1 MFRSRIGYALP
12 MATPTPVPLSGRRAQ
27 AARNDEVIL
36 AAARKVFV
44 ADPGAPVSAVAE
56 EARVGMS
63 ALYRRYPSKE
73 DLLRRLCRDGLE
85 RYIAIAEDCVA
96 DDGDP
101 WEAFATF
108 MRRQV
113 EAGSN
118 ALTLKLAGT
127 FTPDQTLYELAEH
140 AGELNMALFERT
152 AASGVI
158 RPDVTVSDIGLILE
172 QIAAVAFGATPERNV
187 VLRLR
192 CVELM
197 LDGLRAIPSGELP
210 GPTVT
215 DDEFAARWVPR
226 T

>member
-1 MFRSRIGYALP
+1 M
-12 MATPTPVPLSGRRAQ
+12 SGRKAQ

-36 AAARKVFV
+36 EAARAVFI

-56 EARVGMS
+56 AAGVGMS

-73 DLLRRLCRDGLE
+73 DLLRRLCTIGLQT
-85 RYIAIAEDCVA
+85 YIGIAEDCVA
-96 DDGDP
+96 DEGDP

-127 FTPDQTLYELAEH
+127 FTPSPELYELAEYGGTLNVELFDRTMA
-140 AGELNMALFERT
+140 AGVL
-152 AASGVI
+152 
-158 RPDVTVSDIGLILE
+158 RPDVSVADLGLVLE
-172 QIAAVAFGATPERNV
+172 QVAAIDFGATPERNV
-187 VLRLR
+187 TLRLR
-192 CVELM
+192 CMELV
-197 LDGLRAIPSGELP
+197 LDGMRATSPRGDLP

-215 DDEFAARWVPR
+215 DEEFAARWVPK

>member
-1 MFRSRIGYALP
+1 MAAPTAP
-12 MATPTPVPLSGRRAQ
+12 MSGRKAQ

-36 AAARKVFV
+36 DAARTVFI

-56 EARVGMS
+56 AAGVGMS

-73 DLLRRLCRDGLE
+73 DLLRRLCTIGLE
-85 RYIAIAEDCVA
+85 TYIAIAEDCVA
-96 DDGDP
+96 DTGDP

-127 FTPDQTLYELAEH
+127 FTPSPELYELAEY
-140 AGELNMALFERT
+140 AGTLNVRLFDRT
-152 AASGVI
+152 AAAGVL
-158 RPDVTVSDIGLILE
+158 RPDLTVSDLGLLLE
-172 QIAAVAFGATPERNV
+172 QVAAISFGATPERNV
-187 VLRLR
+187 TLRLR
-192 CVELM
+192 CMELL
-197 LDGLRAIPSGELP
+197 LDGMRATAAQGDLP

-215 DDEFAARWVPR
+215 DEEFAARWVPR
-226 T
+226 G

>member
-1 MFRSRIGYALP
+1 MILD
-12 MATPTPVPLSGRRAQ
+12 
-27 AARNDEVIL
+27 AARE
-36 AAARKVFV
+36 VFV

-56 EARVGMS
+56 AAGVGMS

-85 RYIAIAEDCVA
+85 TYIGIAEDCVA

-113 EAGSN
+113 EAGLQRRSRSSWP
-118 ALTLKLAGT
+118 APSRPTRRCT
-127 FTPDQTLYELAEH
+127 SWPSTPASSTC
-140 AGELNMALFERT
+140 ALFDRT
-152 AASGVI
+152 AASGVL
-158 RPDVTVSDIGLILE
+158 RPDVTVADIGLILE
-172 QIAAVAFGATPERNV
+172 QIAAIAFGATPERTV

-192 CVELM
+192 CVEIV
-197 LDGLRAIPSGELP
+197 LDGLRATDRPELP

-226 T
+226 G

>member
-1 MFRSRIGYALP
+1 MP
-12 MATPTPVPLSGRRAQ
+12 ATTSDPAPLSGRRAQ
-27 AARNDEVIL
+27 AARNDQVIL
-36 AAARKVFV
+36 DAARDVFV

-56 EARVGMS
+56 AAGVGMS

-85 RYIAIAEDCVA
+85 TYTAIAQDCVD

-101 WEAFATF
+101 WQAFATF

-127 FTPDQTLYELAEH
+127 FTPDEGLFELAEH
-140 AGELNMALFERT
+140 AGELNVRLFDRT
-152 AASGVI
+152 MASGVL
-158 RPDVTVSDIGLILE
+158 RPDVDVADIGLILE
-172 QIAAVAFGATPERNV
+172 QIAAIAFGATPERNV
-187 VLRLR
+187 VLRRR
-192 CVELM
+192 CVELV
-197 LDGLRAIPSGELP
+197 LDGLRATTRTELP

-215 DDEFAARWVPR
+215 DDEFAARWVPKG
-226 T
+226 

>member
-1 MFRSRIGYALP
+1 M
-12 MATPTPVPLSGRRAQ
+12 PVTTSDPAPLSGRRAQ
-27 AARNDEVIL
+27 AARNDQVIL
-36 AAARKVFV
+36 DAAREVFV

-56 EARVGMS
+56 AAGVGMS

-85 RYIAIAEDCVA
+85 TYTAIAQDCVD

-127 FTPDQTLYELAEH
+127 FTPDEGLFELAEH
-140 AGELNMALFERT
+140 AGQLNVRLFERT
-152 AASGVI
+152 MASGVL
-158 RPDVTVSDIGLILE
+158 RPDVDVADIGLILE
-172 QIAAVAFGATPERNV
+172 QIAAIAFGATPERNV
-187 VLRLR
+187 VLRRR
-192 CVELM
+192 CVELV
-197 LDGLRAIPSGELP
+197 LDGLRATTRTELP

-215 DDEFAARWVPR
+215 DDEFAARWVPKG
-226 T
+226 

>member
-1 MFRSRIGYALP
+1 MAAPAAP
-12 MATPTPVPLSGRRAQ
+12 MSGRKAQ

-36 AAARKVFV
+36 DAARAVFI
-44 ADPGAPVSAVAE
+44 ADPGAPVSAVAT
-56 EARVGMS
+56 AAGVGMS

-73 DLLRRLCRDGLE
+73 DLLRRLCTIGLE
-85 RYIAIAEDCVA
+85 SYVGIAEDCLA

-113 EAGSN
+113 ESGSN

-127 FTPDQTLYELAEH
+127 FTPNQELYELAEY
-140 AGELNMALFERT
+140 AGTLNVRLFDRT
-152 AASGVI
+152 AATGML
-158 RPDVTVSDIGLILE
+158 RPDVTVSDLGLLLE
-172 QIAAVAFGATPERNV
+172 QVAAISFGATAARNV
-187 VLRLR
+187 TLRLR
-192 CVELM
+192 CMELL
-197 LDGLRAIPSGELP
+197 LDGMRTEAARGELP

-215 DDEFAARWVPR
+215 DEEFAARWVPR

>member
-1 MFRSRIGYALP
+1 M
-12 MATPTPVPLSGRRAQ
+12 PVTTSDPAPLSGRRAQ
-27 AARNDEVIL
+27 AARNDQVIL
-36 AAARKVFV
+36 DAAREVFV

-56 EARVGMS
+56 AAGVGMS

-85 RYIAIAEDCVA
+85 TYTAIAQDCVD

-127 FTPDQTLYELAEH
+127 FTPDEGLFELAEH
-140 AGELNMALFERT
+140 AGKLNVRLFERT
-152 AASGVI
+152 MASGVL
-158 RPDVTVSDIGLILE
+158 RPDVDVADIGLILE
-172 QIAAVAFGATPERNV
+172 QIAAIAFGATPERNV
-187 VLRLR
+187 VLRRR
-192 CVELM
+192 CVELV
-197 LDGLRAIPSGELP
+197 LDGLRATTRTELP

-215 DDEFAARWVPR
+215 DDEFAARWVPKG
-226 T
+226 